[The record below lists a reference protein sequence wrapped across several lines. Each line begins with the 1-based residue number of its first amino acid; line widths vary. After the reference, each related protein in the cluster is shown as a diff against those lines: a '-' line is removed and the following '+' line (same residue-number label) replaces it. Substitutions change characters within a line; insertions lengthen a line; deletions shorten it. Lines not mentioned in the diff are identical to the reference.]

1 MCCIIL
7 RHNVKRRQFDD
18 QNIEFHDKILNPSA
32 TKRLAQKVRVLGFA
46 GSFGVSCWAGS
57 VKAGTAPPTGW
68 EGDLRG
74 EGVSRFARICGQILE
89 PISPKRQVLTLSIW
103 YSNQYAIA
111 GEI

>member
-46 GSFGVSCWAGS
+46 GSFGVSCWVGS

-74 EGVSRFARICGQILE
+74 EGRGSRVSRESGVRFW
-89 PISPKRQVLTLSIW
+89 S
-103 YSNQYAIA
+103 QYLQN
-111 GEI
+111 GKS